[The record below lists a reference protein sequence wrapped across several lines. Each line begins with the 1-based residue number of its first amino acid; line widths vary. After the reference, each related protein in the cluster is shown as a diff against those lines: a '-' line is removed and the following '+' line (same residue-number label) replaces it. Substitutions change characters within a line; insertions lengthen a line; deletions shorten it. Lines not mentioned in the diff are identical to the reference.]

1 MESDNKINK
10 KKEIEIDSDD
20 MDYSF
25 SSSESETDEKET
37 SKINEALLEKEEI
50 CVVVND
56 VRQNLWKKLKQYD
69 TINVEL

>member
-37 SKINEALLEKEEI
+37 SKINEALLEKEEMSEQEKI
-50 CVVVND
+50 SEKI
-56 VRQNLWKKLKQYD
+56 LKKWVSLQK
-69 TINVEL
+69 II